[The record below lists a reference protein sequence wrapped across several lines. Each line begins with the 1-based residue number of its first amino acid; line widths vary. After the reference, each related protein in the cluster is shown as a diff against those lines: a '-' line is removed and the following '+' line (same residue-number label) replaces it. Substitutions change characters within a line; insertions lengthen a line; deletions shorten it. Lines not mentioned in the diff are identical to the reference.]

1 MSIGDPLAVTG
12 GCVARVGVT
21 LAGTRAKQKP
31 IDVSQGVRG
40 LNMRIFAQKWEDSM
54 QANAKTPVA
63 MRKLQLERRLA
74 ELGARLEAIDE
85 ELDSHH
91 NPDWSELAVE
101 REVDEVLE
109 ATGGAGLLEIR
120 QIRAALGRIENGTYG
135 DCVNCGAAIAQA
147 RLDAI
152 PWTPLCRECAR

>member
-1 MSIGDPLAVTG
+1 MQADST
-12 GCVARVGVT
+12 T
-21 LAGTRAKQKP
+21 STKSLAGTP
-31 IDVSQGVRG
+31 VGVR
-40 LNMRIFAQKWEDSM
+40 K
-54 QANAKTPVA
+54 V
-63 MRKLQLERRLA
+63 QLEQRLV

-91 NPDWSELAVE
+91 DPDWAELATE
-101 REVDEVLE
+101 REGDEVLE

-120 QIRAALGRIENGTYG
+120 QIRAALARIDADIYG
-135 DCVNCGAAIAQA
+135 QCVKCGAEIAEA